1 MPATT
6 AAEPSLTFVGR
17 SRLMI
22 GSSLLAL
29 VILATGSIAF
39 ANGQIPGFQ

>member
-1 MPATT
+1 MT
-6 AAEPSLTFVGR
+6 ARTAPDPDLTFIGR
-17 SRLMI
+17 SRLKI

-39 ANGQIPGFQ
+39 ANGQIPGLQ

>member
-1 MPATT
+1 MIASIIPH
-6 AAEPSLTFVGR
+6 PGLTVIGR
-17 SRLMI
+17 SRLKI

-29 VILATGSIAF
+29 VILITGSIHV